1 MIALLAGTLAA
12 KESDRV
18 VVRTPSGVGYEC
30 FVPTRTLAELPHPG
44 QPVELHTSLVVREDG
59 QTLYGFTTA
68 EERRVFQRLLL
79 ATGVGPKLALAMLSL
94 HPSERLVRSI
104 REKDIAA
111 LVAVP
116 GVGKKTAERL
126 VLELA
131 DKTGDLEAG
140 AAEPVSSA
148 SDAATQALVRLGYSA
163 PEADDAVRRA
173 LAQDGRRDTA
183 ALLKAALAFLAGGRR

>member
-68 EERRVFQRLLL
+68 EERRVFQRLLQ